1 MTAAASAAP
10 KPGLWT
16 RYRAQYAKM
25 PPAIQMIGLQL
36 WLPVFFVLAFA
47 LCYIYAFHAP
57 SPHDVP
63 IGIVGSGS
71 AVASFADTLQS
82 NSHGALTVHTV
93 SSLATARAEV
103 TDGTLA
109 AAYVPGASQAHLV
122 VASGAQFQLASIAKE
137 IFAPVAAAQHATL
150 VVQDVAALPAR
161 DSFGTSVFYL
171 TLVWIIGA
179 YMPGMFVGLMGANL
193 RHRSR
198 LAIIAGASVLLPLL
212 STGLVHLVGAVD
224 GHFWALWGLGA
235 ATAFAVGLLVN
246 GLSYFFGRFVTGVAL
261 FVFVFLNVPA
271 SGGAYPPELVPQP
284 FRFLHDYVIGTG
296 TLDVL
301 RRVLYGVGPE
311 AWHGW
316 LLIGAYAVVGIVL
329 TVVGRVHHL
338 HRTARRKANGAP
350 PSMMVAAQTA
360 AMAANGH
367 GAAPAPEAVDED
379 AERTRLSEFGA
390 DEAEEDAVAAVT
402 GTA

>member
-1 MTAAASAAP
+1 MTAIPTTDS
-10 KPGLWT
+10 KPGLRT

-36 WLPVFFVLAFA
+36 WLPVFFVLAFG

-57 SPHDVP
+57 SPSHVP
-63 IGIVGSGS
+63 VGIVGTGG
-71 AVASFADTLQS
+71 AVTSFADALQS
-82 NSHGALTVHTV
+82 NSHGALSVHVV

-109 AAYVPGASQAHLV
+109 AAYVPGATQAHLV
-122 VASGAQFQLASIAKE
+122 VASGAQFQLASIARE

-198 LAIIAGASVLLPLL
+198 LAIIAGASILLPLL
-212 STGLVHLVGAVD
+212 STGLARLVGAVD
-224 GHFWALWGLGA
+224 GHFWSLWALGM
-235 ATAFAVGLLVN
+235 ATAFAVGLVVN
-246 GLSYFFGRFVTGVAL
+246 GMSYFFGRFVTGVAL
-261 FVFVFLNVPA
+261 FLFVFLNVPA
-271 SGGAYPPELVPQP
+271 SGGAYPPELVPEP

-301 RRVLYGVGPE
+301 RRILYGVGPE

-316 LLIGAYAVVGIVL
+316 LLIGGYAVAGVLL

-338 HRTARRKANGAP
+338 RKTAKRKANGAP

-360 AMAANGH
+360 ALAANGH
-367 GAAPAPEAVDED
+367 GAAPTPADD
-379 AERTRLSEFGA
+379 AEDRARVSEYGA

-402 GTA
+402 GAA

>member
-1 MTAAASAAP
+1 MTAEAIDTQ

-16 RYRAQYAKM
+16 RYRAQYAKL

-36 WLPVFFVLAFA
+36 WLPVFFVLAFC
-47 LCYIYAFHAP
+47 LCYVYAFHAP
-57 SPHDVP
+57 TPVDVP
-63 IGIVGSGS
+63 VGIVGSGS
-71 AVASFADTLQS
+71 AVTGFASTLQ
-82 NSHGALTVHTV
+82 NNAGGALDVHV
-93 SSLATARAEV
+93 LSSVAAAKAEV
-103 TDGTLA
+103 VNGTLA
-109 AAYVPGASQAHLV
+109 AAYVPGASQAHLL
-122 VASGAQFQLASIAKE
+122 VASGAQFQLASIAKT

-150 VVQDVAALPAR
+150 AVQDVAPLPAH

-179 YMPGMFVGLMGANL
+179 YMPGMFVGLMGASL

-198 LAIIAGASVLLPLL
+198 IAIIAGASVLLPLL
-212 STGLVHLVGAVD
+212 STALATAVGAVQ
-224 GHFWALWGLGA
+224 GHFLELWGLGA
-235 ATAFAVGLLVN
+235 ATAIAVGLLVN

-261 FVFVFLNVPA
+261 FLFVFLNVPS
-271 SGGAYPPELVPQP
+271 SGGAYPPELVPEP

-301 RRVLYGVGPE
+301 RRTLYGVGPE
-311 AWHGW
+311 VWHGW
-316 LLIGAYAVVGIVL
+316 LLIAAYLVVGVLL

-338 HRTARRKANGAP
+338 RTVARRAAKGAP

-360 AMAANGH
+360 AMAANAKSEKSEEP
-367 GAAPAPEAVDED
+367 AAI
-379 AERTRLSEFGA
+379 RG

-402 GTA
+402 GAA